1 MTTITTK
8 NVPKMFHKFFCEKCD
23 YRCSK
28 KSVFDKHLLTK
39 KHNTTKYNK
48 IQQDDNTC
56 ECGKSY
62 THRASLYNHKKK
74 CEKVAKSC
82 QKMFHETIDTEDEN
96 LNMKGLILKVLNEN
110 KELVHTISEQQKTIQ
125 SMVPKLG
132 NNNNNKI
139 NINVYLNEH
148 CKDAL
153 TLEDMTESIKLTLG
167 DLCNASNCGL
177 ITNVQNLL
185 INRLNETEENK
196 RPIHCTDLKRR
207 ILYVKD
213 RDGWN
218 KDEKHDK
225 LKASLVK
232 IANDHMSC
240 FAEEYNQDEEIG
252 SDDEKYV
259 NIMSE
264 VSKDVVD
271 DEKGM
276 NKAITNIAG
285 AVKLQII

>member
-8 NVPKMFHKFFCEKCD
+8 NVPKMSPNFFCEKCD

-48 IQQDDNTC
+48 IQQDGFTC
-56 ECGKSY
+56 DCGKSY

-74 CEKVAKSC
+74 CEKVAKSSP
-82 QKMFHETIDTEDEN
+82 KMFHDTIDTEDEN

-148 CKDAL
+148 CADAL

-218 KDEKHDK
+218 KDENNNK
-225 LKASLVK
+225 LKASMMK
-232 IANDHMSC
+232 IADNHMNC
-240 FAEEYNQDEEIG
+240 FVESYNKEEEIN
-252 SDDEKYV
+252 SDDENFV

-264 VSKDVVD
+264 VSKEVSE

-276 NKAITNIAG
+276 NKAIGNIAG